1 MEILRA
7 KFRGRDDFMRAYEDA
22 TPHGSLFVPTTH
34 SYDTGSDVLVEVAC
48 DALPNK
54 VIIRGKV
61 VKWRPATPRLRVRAG
76 ATIEFAAEEKD
87 KRRFLLSALAGQF
100 VPPKRKHSRLPV
112 DLPVMLQTH
121 GSQTRVN
128 GTVTEISVGG
138 ALFNSEAQ
146 FPIDTELTLELT
158 PPGAELP
165 MSIAGRIAYHSPS
178 GNGVRFMYRDGG
190 GARRLRELFR
200 RLRLS

>member
-7 KFRGRDDFMRAYEDA
+7 KFRGQSDFMSAYDVDHPSGA
-22 TPHGSLFVPTTH
+22 IFVATTH
-34 SYDTGSDVLVEVAC
+34 EYDPGAEVLVEVSC

-54 VIIRGKV
+54 LIFRGTV
-61 VKWRPATPRLRVRAG
+61 LKWRPATPRLRVRAG
-76 ATIEFAAEEKD
+76 ATIEFAAEERD
-87 KRRFLLSALAGQF
+87 KRQFLLSALAGQ
-100 VPPKRKHSRLPV
+100 VSPPKRKHSRLPV
-112 DLPVMLQTH
+112 ELPVTLTTP
-121 GSQTRVN
+121 GSGDRAD

-138 ALFNSEAQ
+138 ALFRSSTT
-146 FPIDTELTLELT
+146 FPIDSEITLELT

-165 MSIAGRIAYHSPS
+165 MSIAGRVAYHSPLGS
-178 GNGVRFMYRDGG
+178 GVRFMYRDGG